1 MEKKMRKQNEKSYQ
15 KLGFTYLETSEIVIS
30 LNHLLANYQVHYHKL
45 RNYHWNVEGP
55 DFFELHGTFEE
66 DYKLTEKNIDEVAE
80 RIRVFGIKAR
90 LSIVDNLEL
99 SEIKETK
106 LTISALEMVREVL
119 KDFEILHSK
128 MLDVLNAALDTGD
141 NATELMI
148 SEFMRAL
155 EKRNWMYTSLC
166 K

>member
-15 KLGFTYLETSEIVIS
+15 KLGFTYLETSEIVIA

-66 DYKLTEKNIDEVAE
+66 DYKLTENNIDDVAE

-128 MLDVLNAALDTGD
+128 MLDVLNAALETGD

>member
-1 MEKKMRKQNEKSYQ
+1 MRKQNEKSYQ
-15 KLGFTYLETSEIVIS
+15 KLGFTYLETSEIVIA

-66 DYKLTEKNIDEVAE
+66 DYKLTENNIDDVAE

>member
-1 MEKKMRKQNEKSYQ
+1 MRKQNEKSYQ

-128 MLDVLNAALDTGD
+128 MLDVLNAALETGD

>member
-66 DYKLTEKNIDEVAE
+66 DYKLTENNIDDVAE

>member
-15 KLGFTYLETSEIVIS
+15 KLGFTYLETSEIVIA

-128 MLDVLNAALDTGD
+128 MLDVLNAALETGD

>member
-1 MEKKMRKQNEKSYQ
+1 MKKQTEKSYQ
-15 KLGFTYLETSEIVIS
+15 KLGFTYLETSEIVIA

-128 MLDVLNAALDTGD
+128 MLDVLNAALETGD

>member
-1 MEKKMRKQNEKSYQ
+1 MRKQNEKSYQ
-15 KLGFTYLETSEIVIS
+15 KLGFTYLETSEIVVA

-66 DYKLTEKNIDEVAE
+66 DYKLTEKNIDDVAE

>member
-1 MEKKMRKQNEKSYQ
+1 MEKKMKKQTEKSYQ
-15 KLGFTYLETSEIVIS
+15 KLGFTYLETSEIVIA

-90 LSIVDNLEL
+90 LSIVDKLEL

-128 MLDVLNAALDTGD
+128 MLDVLNAALETGD

>member
-1 MEKKMRKQNEKSYQ
+1 MRKQNEKSYQ

-66 DYKLTEKNIDEVAE
+66 DYKLTENNIDDVAE

>member
-1 MEKKMRKQNEKSYQ
+1 MEKKMKKQTEKSYQ
-15 KLGFTYLETSEIVIS
+15 KLGFTYLETSEIVIA

-128 MLDVLNAALDTGD
+128 MLDVLNAALETGD

>member
-1 MEKKMRKQNEKSYQ
+1 MRKQNEKSYQ
-15 KLGFTYLETSEIVIS
+15 KLGFTYLETSEIVIA

-128 MLDVLNAALDTGD
+128 MLDVLNAALETGD

>member
-1 MEKKMRKQNEKSYQ
+1 
-15 KLGFTYLETSEIVIS
+15 
-30 LNHLLANYQVHYHKL
+30 VHYHKL

-128 MLDVLNAALDTGD
+128 MLDVLNAALETGD